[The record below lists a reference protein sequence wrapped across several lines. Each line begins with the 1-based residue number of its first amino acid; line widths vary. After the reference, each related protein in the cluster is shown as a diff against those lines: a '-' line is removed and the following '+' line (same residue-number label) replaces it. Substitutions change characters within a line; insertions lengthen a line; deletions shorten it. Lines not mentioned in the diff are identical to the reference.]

1 MAWAALMAVPPSI
14 SIAFCFSMPHCKHD
28 LHMNQTICEFCL
40 PSLHYHKLMTYG
52 ERLQKAMDERG
63 VDRKTLA
70 KAIDV
75 TPHAIGMAITGGG
88 REERWLSR
96 ENNGKAA
103 KYLKVDAHWLF
114 TGEGQMLAPI
124 GAANGSMG
132 FTGQATGEHY
142 PPSRADGAPVAGDQL
157 SNHAKVIGQMYDDL
171 PDDKRL
177 RAKVYAKITNLL
189 GEAMDGKV
197 DELLPEP
204 VAVASRKRQLS

>member
-1 MAWAALMAVPPSI
+1 MAVPPSI

>member
-1 MAWAALMAVPPSI
+1 MAVPPSI

-114 TGEGQMLAPI
+114 TGEGQMLVPT
-124 GAANGSMG
+124 GAVHGALT
-132 FTGQATGEHY
+132 FTGQATGEHMQNKHQ
-142 PPSRADGAPVAGDQL
+142 SHADGSGVATNFVAEKPLGVYAMAVGRLFDKLTDEQQTLMLTEITTLITKTLHPTAFEPLKEPAPV
-157 SNHAKVIGQMYDDL
+157 VL
-171 PDDKRL
+171 P
-177 RAKVYAKITNLL
+177 
-189 GEAMDGKV
+189 GKQRV
-197 DELLPEP
+197 
-204 VAVASRKRQLS
+204 

>member
-1 MAWAALMAVPPSI
+1 
-14 SIAFCFSMPHCKHD
+14 
-28 LHMNQTICEFCL
+28 
-40 PSLHYHKLMTYG
+40 MTYG